1 MAPLAQVADE
11 DGREIGIAAG
21 GEYGEAVPRRPQHQP
36 SHPLLKPEA
45 DRRGERAVDDGDR
58 PRRAAQEDRRAER
71 AMDRRLEALDK
82 RRGWR
87 GGAHA
92 TSAPPPNEKTPRKK
106 DGAANAMLTPNT
118 TRHTR
123 RDTPPTSAKPR
134 AKPVTN
140 RK

>member
-1 MAPLAQVADE
+1 MAPLAQGGDE

-71 AMDRRLEALDK
+71 AMDRRLEALDM
-82 RRGWR
+82 RRGWC

-92 TSAPPPNEKTPRKK
+92 ISAPPPKEKKLRKK
-106 DGAANAMLTPNT
+106 DEARSEEPTFETPSPKPNA
-118 TRHTR
+118 
-123 RDTPPTSAKPR
+123 
-134 AKPVTN
+134 
-140 RK
+140 